1 MLFFLIYILIFKG
14 ADGIVLVYDVTN
26 PSTFDD
32 IDKFWI
38 NEVESYAEKSVDLLL
53 IGNKSDLEEKEYYLL
68 ISSIIIWLLT
78 FKWKKKKKKRVN
90 SEKGKAYA
98 ASKNME
104 FTEASAKTADNVNI
118 AFITLAKKLMKKKDS
133 NLP

>member
-78 FKWKKKKKKRVN
+78 FKWKKKKKK
-90 SEKGKAYA
+90 G
-98 ASKNME
+98 
-104 FTEASAKTADNVNI
+104 
-118 AFITLAKKLMKKKDS
+118 
-133 NLP
+133 

>member
-68 ISSIIIWLLT
+68 ISSIII
-78 FKWKKKKKKRVN
+78 
-90 SEKGKAYA
+90 
-98 ASKNME
+98 
-104 FTEASAKTADNVNI
+104 
-118 AFITLAKKLMKKKDS
+118 
-133 NLP
+133 

>member
-1 MLFFLIYILIFKG
+1 LLFFLIYIYICLIFKG

-68 ISSIIIWLLT
+68 ISSIII
-78 FKWKKKKKKRVN
+78 
-90 SEKGKAYA
+90 
-98 ASKNME
+98 
-104 FTEASAKTADNVNI
+104 
-118 AFITLAKKLMKKKDS
+118 
-133 NLP
+133 

>member
-1 MLFFLIYILIFKG
+1 MFIILYIYQG

-53 IGNKSDLEEKEYYLL
+53 IGNKSDLEEKEYYLFQIL
-68 ISSIIIWLLT
+68 KFPLQ
-78 FKWKKKKKKRVN
+78 FQNKYKKRVN

-98 ASKNME
+98 QSKNME

>member
-1 MLFFLIYILIFKG
+1 MLFFLIYIYLIFKG

-68 ISSIIIWLLT
+68 ISSIIIW
-78 FKWKKKKKKRVN
+78 
-90 SEKGKAYA
+90 KG
-98 ASKNME
+98 
-104 FTEASAKTADNVNI
+104 
-118 AFITLAKKLMKKKDS
+118 
-133 NLP
+133 